1 MPFVSAPLTGN
12 KPAAPQEEQAQATGS
27 PVTAAKSTSSAV
39 TPPLLS
45 PPQGAGVPRRFRID
59 GAPAGQ
65 EKLNAAMKVLLD
77 PTAHTLASR
86 VYSGQRRDWNR

>member
-27 PVTAAKSTSSAV
+27 PVTAAKSTSNAV
-39 TPPLLS
+39 VQPMPM

-59 GAPAGQ
+59 GAPPT
-65 EKLNAAMKVLLD
+65 EHRLNVAMKFLLD
-77 PTAHTLASR
+77 PTAPTLASR